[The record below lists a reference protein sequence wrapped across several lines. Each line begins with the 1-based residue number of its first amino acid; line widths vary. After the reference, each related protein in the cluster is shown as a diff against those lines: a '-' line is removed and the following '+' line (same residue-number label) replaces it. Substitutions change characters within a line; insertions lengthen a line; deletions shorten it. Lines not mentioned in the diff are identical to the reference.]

1 MLGVRIA
8 ATGLSIPPRVETAQ
22 DLGPRIGKSPE
33 WIARH
38 TGVLRRHIS
47 DRSMAEQGADA
58 AREALG
64 NGGPPDLVI
73 NASLTP
79 IQLIPD
85 SSIFIM
91 KELGFEGIPGFSV
104 HSTCLS
110 FLVALQ
116 VAANFVQLGQYH
128 RVLVI
133 SSEQGS
139 VCRDFGQPES
149 ASLIGDGAAA
159 AIVEPTPPG
168 STTGII
174 GFAMKTWPSGGALTE
189 LRGCGTRRHPNNPET
204 VSRDN
209 LFQMSGPRIYKMA
222 LQLVP
227 TVILPL
233 LQGAQLA
240 PADID
245 LVVAHQASGQ
255 GMVAYERLGF
265 TSAQIFNVV
274 AEYGN
279 CIAASI
285 PMALALALREGRIQ
299 PGNRVL
305 LMGLGAGLSVAGALL
320 RW

>member
-1 MLGVRIA
+1 
-8 ATGLSIPPRVETAQ
+8 
-22 DLGPRIGKSPE
+22 
-33 WIARH
+33 
-38 TGVLRRHIS
+38 LR
-47 DRSMAEQGADA
+47 
-58 AREALG
+58 
-64 NGGPPDLVI
+64 
-73 NASLTP
+73 
-79 IQLIPD
+79 
-85 SSIFIM
+85 
-91 KELGFEGIPGFSV
+91 
-104 HSTCLS
+104 
-110 FLVALQ
+110 
-116 VAANFVQLGQYH
+116 VAANFVQMGQYR

-139 VCRDFGQPES
+139 VCRDFEQPES

-159 AIVEPTPPG
+159 AVIEPTPPG
-168 STTGII
+168 QASGIL
-174 GFAMKTWPSGGALTE
+174 GFAMKTWPSGGSLTE
-189 LRGCGTRRHPNNPET
+189 LRGCGTRCHPNNPET
-204 VSRDN
+204 VPRDN
-209 LFQMSGPRIYKMA
+209 LFQMRGPRIYKMA

-233 LQGAQLA
+233 LQEANLT
-240 PADID
+240 PADVDI
-245 LVVAHQASGQ
+245 VVPHQASGQ
-255 GMVAYERLGF
+255 GMIAYERLGF